1 MAKLLVLAAAIT
13 CACSS
18 SQDKGGGSGAGS
30 GGDPPHK
37 SKYVNLSLEILPAS
51 GPDEIDAGGLEEITL
66 VVTDETGSTRRISI
80 GEYPGPCEDVTHRD
94 RDTPMKPLLSAIC
107 KGGEGLRIR
116 LLQKNR
122 KVVLF
127 RAIGI
132 QGDDFDFDEFHE
144 YDMPRGAAITT
155 EQR

>member
-1 MAKLLVLAAAIT
+1 MGKLLVLAAAIT
-13 CACSS
+13 CACSGGS
-18 SQDKGGGSGAGS
+18 SSKEKAGGGGT
-30 GGDPPHK
+30 PHK
-37 SKYVNLSLEILPAS
+37 TKFVNLSLEILPAS

-66 VVTDETGSTRRISI
+66 IVTDETGSTKRISL

-94 RDTPMKPLLSAIC
+94 RATPMKPLLSAIC

-122 KVVLF
+122 KIVLF
-127 RAIGI
+127 RAAGI

-144 YDMPRGAAITT
+144 YEMPHGAAIIT

>member
-30 GGDPPHK
+30 SPPRRA
-37 SKYVNLSLEILPAS
+37 KYVNLSLEILPAS

-66 VVTDETGSTRRISI
+66 IVTDETGSTRRISI

-94 RDTPMKPLLSAIC
+94 RNTPMKPLLSAIC